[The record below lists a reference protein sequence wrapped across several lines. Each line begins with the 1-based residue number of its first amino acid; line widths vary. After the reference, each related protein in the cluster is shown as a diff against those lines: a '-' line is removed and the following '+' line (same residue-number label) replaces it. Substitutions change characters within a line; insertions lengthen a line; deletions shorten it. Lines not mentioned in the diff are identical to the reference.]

1 MLNFRRDWLIPT
13 VLLLL
18 AIAERPAEAYV
29 DPGSAS
35 YILQLAMAALLGGLF
50 VVRTYWSRL
59 VTAIRSVVS
68 RDAARTE

>member
-1 MLNFRRDWLIPT
+1 MLNLRRVWLILT

-18 AIAERPAEAYV
+18 AVAERPAEAYV

-35 YILQLAMAALLGGLF
+35 YIFQLAMGALLGGIF

-59 VTAIRSVVS
+59 VTAVRSVVS
-68 RDAARTE
+68 RGAARTE

>member
-1 MLNFRRDWLIPT
+1 MLNFRRAWLIPI

-18 AIAERPAEAYV
+18 AVAERPAEAYV

-35 YILQLAMAALLGGLF
+35 YIFQLAMAALLGGLF